1 MDAGDGEAEDAEDGG
16 VDQEEEECLVVVEA
30 ETVGEPGAVV
40 VHLQD
45 TGATGGTVVGS
56 VGFVTLAFFAE
67 AGLTGGFDRYRGR
80 LDGGEGDVG
89 IFLGI
94 VSL

>member
-1 MDAGDGEAEDAEDGG
+1 M
-16 VDQEEEECLVVVEA
+16 
-30 ETVGEPGAVV
+30 

-45 TGATGGTVVGS
+45 TGSAGGTVVGS

-67 AGLTGGFDRYRGR
+67 AGLTGGFDGYGGG
-80 LDGGEGDVG
+80 LDGGEGGVSV
-89 IFLGI
+89 FLGI

>member
-1 MDAGDGEAEDAEDGG
+1 MDAGDGEGEDAEDGG
-16 VDQEEEECLVVVEA
+16 VDQEEEECFVVVEA
-30 ETVGEPGAVV
+30 EAVGEPGAVV

-56 VGFVTLAFFAE
+56 VGFVTLAFFTE

-80 LDGGEGDVG
+80 LDGGEGGVG
-89 IFLGI
+89 VFLGI